1 MSMKRTLT
9 FAVSFQILNT
19 SIDLFTCILA
29 YLYMLI
35 FISLFIS
42 SRIFQLWLLMYF
54 EHHLIHLLL
63 YADFGSKWLFY
74 LIKYHLES
82 SKQRTRLRSKIS
94 TEKAKLT
101 SRIQQYN
108 EQTQGDQVANLQ
120 SACTV
125 SEVMKGNFPWRGNAG
140 ELWKMSNTH

>member
-1 MSMKRTLT
+1 MSLKRTLT
-9 FAVSFQILNT
+9 FAVSLWILNT
-19 SIDLFTCILA
+19 SIDLFACILT

-35 FISLFIS
+35 FVYLFIS
-42 SRIFQLWLLMYF
+42 SHIFQLIIIVFWTSF
-54 EHHLIHLLL
+54 NTLITLWW
-63 YADFGSKWLFY
+63 FWVKVSFF

-108 EQTQGDQVANLQ
+108 EQTQGDQVASLQ

-125 SEVMKGNFPWRGNAG
+125 SEVMKGNFPWGGNAG

>member
-1 MSMKRTLT
+1 MSLKRTLI
-9 FAVSFQILNT
+9 FAVSLWILNT
-19 SIDLFTCILA
+19 SIDLFACILT

-35 FISLFIS
+35 FVYLFIS
-42 SRIFQLWLLMYF
+42 SHIFQLIIIVFWTSF
-54 EHHLIHLLL
+54 NTLITLWW
-63 YADFGSKWLFY
+63 FWVKVSFF

-82 SKQRTRLRSKIS
+82 SKQRTRLCSKIS

-125 SEVMKGNFPWRGNAG
+125 SEVMKGNFPWGGNAG